1 MMSQIKVYALNET
14 IELHRDNLSQ
24 AIHQALVK
32 ALKYPQEKKFQRFI
46 PLQPNNFIC
55 PADRSA
61 SYVIIEISMF
71 EGRTQEAKKALIK
84 TLFEQVSQ
92 LCGIHPNDIEITLF
106 ETPKQNWGIRGEN
119 ADELQLNYKVN
130 I

>member
-1 MMSQIKVYALNET
+1 MSQIKVYALNET

-32 ALKYPQEKKFQRFI
+32 ALKYPQEKKFQCFI
-46 PLQPNNFIC
+46 PLQPNNFIY